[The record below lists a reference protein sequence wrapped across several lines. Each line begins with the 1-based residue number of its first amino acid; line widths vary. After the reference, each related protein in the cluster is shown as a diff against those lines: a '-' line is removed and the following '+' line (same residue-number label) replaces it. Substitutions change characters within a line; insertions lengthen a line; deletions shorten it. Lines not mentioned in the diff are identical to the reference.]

1 LQNKTR
7 ILWRKQNGR
16 IKEKIENYVEQLLF
30 LHDMSVG
37 RNENNMKTK
46 DRIVAR
52 CMSDL
57 EKHKGLA
64 EILQNDKQIEYF
76 VRQTILY
83 MV

>member
-1 LQNKTR
+1 MNMEELK
-7 ILWRKQNGR
+7 K
-16 IKEKIENYVEQLLF
+16 KIERYVEQLLF

-46 DRIVAR
+46 DKIVAR

-57 EKHKGLA
+57 EKHNGLT
-64 EILQNDKQIEYF
+64 EILQNDRQIEYF